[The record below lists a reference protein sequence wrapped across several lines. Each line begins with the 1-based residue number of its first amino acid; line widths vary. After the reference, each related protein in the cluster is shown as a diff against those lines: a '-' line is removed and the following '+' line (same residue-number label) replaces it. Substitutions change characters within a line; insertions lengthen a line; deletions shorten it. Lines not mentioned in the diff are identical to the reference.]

1 MKAYEYLRSYAKR
14 IQQNKELPFMVDI
27 LNCAKGCLYG
37 TATDSK
43 RGTDDVM
50 LTIAKLRN
58 SKTSAKQEKAHFG
71 RKSKKQ
77 ESVGRYTDTG
87 GTSEK
92 LHGRFW
98 KAGHQRFYAQ
108 LHQSRST
115 Y

>member
-1 MKAYEYLRSYAKR
+1 
-14 IQQNKELPFMVDI
+14 MVDI

-37 TATDSK
+37 TATDPK

-58 SKTSAKQEKAHFG
+58 SKNQCKTGEGTLWQEEQ
-71 RKSKKQ
+71 KQ